1 MIEHSSDPPSPW
13 AGYRKCLERLPRSGH
28 LVIVQDDTVPAANF
42 AAAVA
47 EIADAQP
54 DTPVCLFLANL
65 PRDASTKAYR
75 AMKAK
80 QRYVPISWRSFL
92 PVVAVLWPV
101 AKAREFRD
109 WADENEQLPG
119 TRGPARSDDALG
131 GRWKMAT
138 RQTVVACVPSIV
150 QHPDEEPSTI
160 GRRAAG
166 GGDKGRVAA
175 IFTEDAAIFDW
186 ARP

>member
-1 MIEHSSDPPSPW
+1 MI
-13 AGYRKCLERLPRSGH
+13 L
-28 LVIVQDDTVPAANF
+28 QDDTVLAANF
-42 AAAVA
+42 AQGVT
-47 EIADAQP
+47 EIAAAYP
-54 DTPVCLFLANL
+54 DVPVCLFLAHV
-65 PRDASTKAYR
+65 PRDASSKAHR
-75 AMKAK
+75 AMRDG

-131 GRWKMAT
+131 GRWKMHA

-166 GGDKGRVAA
+166 GGDKNRVAA
-175 IFTEDAAIFDW
+175 IFTDDAAKYDW
-186 ARP
+186 SLP

>member
-1 MIEHSSDPPSPW
+1 M
-13 AGYRKCLERLPRSGH
+13 
-28 LVIVQDDTVPAANF
+28 IVQDDAVPAANF
-42 AAAVA
+42 AGGVA
-47 EIADAQP
+47 EIAAAYPDA
-54 DTPVCLFLANL
+54 PVCLFLAHV
-65 PRDASTKAYR
+65 PRDASSKAHR
-75 AMKAK
+75 AMKDG

-92 PVVAVLWPV
+92 PIVAVLWPV

-131 GRWKMAT
+131 GRWKMHT

-150 QHPDEEPSTI
+150 QHPDEEPSII
-160 GRRAAG
+160 GRVAMRG
-166 GGDKGRVAA
+166 RDKTRVAA
-175 IFTEDAAIFDW
+175 IFTEDAALFDW